1 MVCKNKLIYYKY
13 CLFILDLFWVR
24 FIFSLLVFLYFLVIS
39 FFKFFKRFWSDKL
52 KFVMFLFCVSIIFLF
67 VWIFFIFNIKRS

>member
-1 MVCKNKLIYYKY
+1 MKKGLIDMVCKY

-52 KFVMFLFCVSIIFLF
+52 KFVMFLFRVSIIFLF